1 MKILTAATILFIWFF
16 ASVSIIIFTIFQFP
30 IESDIKGLN
39 LLIASSSKNIFAAP
53 TSAGENFGSVLAA
66 VQGGDARPVL
76 VERFLEKYN
85 SPMVGLGKEF
95 VEAADKNNLDWR
107 LLPAL
112 AFQESNLGKK
122 IPKGSHNP
130 FGWAIYEGKD
140 AGAYFSS
147 WEEAIAIVA
156 IRMRENYISN
166 GFNTPETIVIKYTS
180 GKDTPAWVFAVRSAM
195 EEIAPTT
202 Y

>member
-1 MKILTAATILFIWFF
+1 MKIITATVILFLWFF
-16 ASVSIIIFTIFQFP
+16 TSVSLIIFTIFQLP
-30 IESDIKGLN
+30 AKSDIRGLN
-39 LLIASSSKNIFAAP
+39 LLIASSSKNVFASP
-53 TSAGENFGSVLAA
+53 VSAGENLGFVLAA

-95 VEAADKNNLDWR
+95 VEAADKNSLDWR

-122 IPKGSHNP
+122 IPKGSNNP
-130 FGWAIYEGKD
+130 FGWAIYEGKNS
-140 AGAYFSS
+140 GAYFSS

-180 GKDTPAWVFAVRSAM
+180 GKDSPTWVFAVRSAM
-195 EEIAPTT
+195 EELAPTT